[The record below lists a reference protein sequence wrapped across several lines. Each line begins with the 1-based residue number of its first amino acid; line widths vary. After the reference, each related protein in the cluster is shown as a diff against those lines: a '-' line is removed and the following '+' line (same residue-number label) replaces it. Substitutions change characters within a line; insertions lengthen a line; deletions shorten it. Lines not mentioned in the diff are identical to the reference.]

1 MRKILSFLIFAVL
14 SISAYNQID
23 PLLSPYYQ
31 NGPYSVVMDSDM
43 TATPN
48 DLLFFRPS
56 SSTGGP
62 FPTVLFQPGANGTGT
77 SYINKHSYDIYWQH
91 LASYGFVV
99 IIINNTAGGPNSTL
113 FTQTHDYIKTKVN
126 NSSHWMHS
134 YVDLNKFIVAG
145 HSNGGMN
152 ATDIIINRPSEIKA
166 IIYMASYPNPG
177 ILGLGAQN
185 VTNYNGKVM
194 LMCGNED
201 DTSAPLVG
209 ATNDIA
215 SNAYQN
221 KFTSVSC
228 KTWVLFNGIG
238 HGGFGN
244 YNNPDQPV
252 GSIGREPATASIR
265 HYICSFL
272 LSQFYASGAAYAN
285 LTQPLLKPSS
295 VSEFQNTCAQLTE
308 VTSLSHHT
316 FASLFPNPANSY
328 TNISFNQSF
337 SGDCIIY
344 NALGQEIEH
353 FKLSN
358 EIEYQIDLSQY
369 NKGQY
374 IIQFID
380 NYGLVS
386 FSKLLKI

>member
-1 MRKILSFLIFAVL
+1 
-14 SISAYNQID
+14 
-23 PLLSPYYQ
+23 
-31 NGPYSVVMDSDM
+31 M

-48 DLLFFRPS
+48 DLLVLRPS
-56 SSTGGP
+56 SSACGP

-194 LMCGNED
+194 WMCGNED

-215 SNAYQN
+215 SNA
-221 KFTSVSC
+221 
-228 KTWVLFNGIG
+228 
-238 HGGFGN
+238 
-244 YNNPDQPV
+244 
-252 GSIGREPATASIR
+252 
-265 HYICSFL
+265 
-272 LSQFYASGAAYAN
+272 
-285 LTQPLLKPSS
+285 
-295 VSEFQNTCAQLTE
+295 
-308 VTSLSHHT
+308 
-316 FASLFPNPANSY
+316 
-328 TNISFNQSF
+328 
-337 SGDCIIY
+337 
-344 NALGQEIEH
+344 
-353 FKLSN
+353 
-358 EIEYQIDLSQY
+358 
-369 NKGQY
+369 
-374 IIQFID
+374 
-380 NYGLVS
+380 
-386 FSKLLKI
+386 

>member
-1 MRKILSFLIFAVL
+1 MRKIFILFSFVVL
-14 SISAYNQID
+14 SITAFNQID

-56 SSTGGP
+56 NSTGGP
-62 FPTVLFQPGANGTGT
+62 FPTILFQPGANGTGT

-99 IIINNTAGGPNSTL
+99 IIINNTSGGPNSTL
-113 FTQTHDYIKTKVN
+113 FTQTHDYIKTKVA
-126 NSSHWMHS
+126 NSSNWMHS
-134 YVDLNKFIVAG
+134 YVDLSRFIVAG

-152 ATDIIINRPSEIKA
+152 ATDIIINRPNEIQA

-177 ILGLGAQN
+177 IFGLGAQN
-185 VTNYNGKVM
+185 VGSYNGKVM
-194 LMCGNED
+194 LMCGSED
-201 DTSAPLVG
+201 NTSAPLVG
-209 ATNDIA
+209 STNDVA
-215 SNAYQN
+215 SNAFQN
-221 KFTSVSC
+221 RFTAASC

-272 LSQFYASGAAYAN
+272 LSQFYANGVAYAN
-285 LTQPLLKPSS
+285 FTQPLLKPTS
-295 VSEFQNTCAQLTE
+295 VGEFQTTCSQLAE
-308 VTSLSHHT
+308 IN
-316 FASLFPNPANSY
+316 A
-328 TNISFNQSF
+328 TNINAVASIYPMPASSYAIVKFNQNF
-337 SGDCIIY
+337 SGVCHIY
-344 NALGQEIEH
+344 NVLGQEIST
-353 FKLSN
+353 FKLNDENEHWIDFSN
-358 EIEYQIDLSQY
+358 L

-374 IIQFID
+374 ILEYID
-380 NYGLVS
+380 DKGLVS
-386 FSKLLKI
+386 FVKLIKI

>member
-1 MRKILSFLIFAVL
+1 MRKIFIINSLVVL
-14 SISAYNQID
+14 SIYAFSQID

-56 SSTGGP
+56 NSTGGP
-62 FPTVLFQPGANGTGT
+62 YPTVLFQPGANGTGT

-99 IIINNTAGGPNSTL
+99 IIINNTSGGPNSTL
-113 FTQTHDYIKTKVN
+113 FTQTHDYIKNNVN
-126 NSSHWMHS
+126 NPSNWMHT
-134 YVDLNKFIVAG
+134 YVDLSRFIVAG

-152 ATDIIINRPSEIKA
+152 ATDIIINRPNEIHA

-185 VTNYNGKVM
+185 VSNYNGKVM
-194 LMCGNED
+194 FMCGSED

-209 ATNDIA
+209 STNDVA

-221 KFTSVSC
+221 RFTAASC

-238 HGGFGN
+238 HGGFGD

-252 GSIGREPATASIR
+252 GSIGREPTTASIR

-272 LSQFYASGAAYAN
+272 LSQFYASSTAYAN
-285 LTQPLLKPSS
+285 FTQPLLKPTS
-295 VSEFQNTCAQLTE
+295 VAEFQTTCSQLAEINETN
-308 VTSLSHHT
+308 VNVV
-316 FASLFPNPANSY
+316 ASIYPMPASSY
-328 TNISFNQSF
+328 TIVKFNQNF
-337 SGDCIIY
+337 SGLCYMY
-344 NALGQEIEH
+344 NSLGQKITTFKINNENEH
-353 FKLSN
+353 WIDFSN
-358 EIEYQIDLSQY
+358 L

-374 IIQFID
+374 ILQYID
-380 NYGLVS
+380 NKGLVS
-386 FSKLLKI
+386 FAKLLKI